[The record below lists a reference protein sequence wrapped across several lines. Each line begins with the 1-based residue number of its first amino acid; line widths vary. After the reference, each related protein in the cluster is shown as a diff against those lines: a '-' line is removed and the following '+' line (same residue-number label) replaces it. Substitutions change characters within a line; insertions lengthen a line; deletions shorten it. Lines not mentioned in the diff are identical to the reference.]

1 MIEYVAFFLWVL
13 SAYLSG
19 FIMAY
24 RDVDLNPLSL
34 SITVCPIVNTLYVL
48 IRIKHLKEIIP
59 DLCKGWFKD
68 TLKKL

>member
-1 MIEYVAFFLWVL
+1 MIECVAYLLWVL
-13 SAYLSG
+13 SAFLCG
-19 FIMAY
+19 FIMGD
-24 RDVDLNPLSL
+24 RDVDINPLSL
-34 SITVCPIVNTLYVL
+34 FIVACPIVNTLYVL